1 MPSLASVGRF
11 IAHNPGTVAGLGAG
25 LGAAANVGREAL
37 SGSPEK
43 HYLGAAVRGAAVGG
57 ALGGATGG
65 IARAARDTTLL
76 RPELTGAGDVAKATA
91 QRAGQGLSNFAQ
103 RQFHG
108 LTGFGGKDPAYLD
121 RIGLAGSNTS
131 LARNRL
137 GNLRAED
144 LAKHNPAKAEK
155 IFEEAGATA
164 KGIAQEGEIGDK
176 LRGLGMTSAPGA
188 VKAMATNPREASRAI
203 WDQLRAGGK
212 AGVALGVGVPLATH
226 AASIA
231 KGDESAHGGQT
242 VGEKVLRA
250 GANVGGGLVFGGL
263 PVISNMVAGGLTEAA
278 AGGVG
283 RALTPRRAPV
293 APVIADAA
301 PRIG

>member
-11 IAHNPGTVAGLGAG
+11 IAHNPGTVAGIGAG
-25 LGAAANVGREAL
+25 LGAAANVGREAM
-37 SGSPEK
+37 SGAPDK
-43 HYLGAAVRGAAVGG
+43 NYLGAAARGAVAGG
-57 ALGGATGG
+57 LLGGATGG
-65 IARAARDTTLL
+65 IARAARDTMLL
-76 RPELTGAGDVAKATA
+76 RPELRGAGDVAKATA
-91 QRAGQGLSNFAQ
+91 QRMGQGVSNFAQ

-108 LTGFGGKDPAYLD
+108 LTGYGSKDPAYLD

-144 LAKHNPAKAEK
+144 LAKHNPAKAEQ
-155 IFEEAGATA
+155 IFDEASSAA
-164 KGIAQEGEIGDK
+164 RGIAGEGAIGDR
-176 LRGLGMTSAPGA
+176 LRGLGMTSAPGSL
-188 VKAMATNPREASRAI
+188 KAMATNPREASKAI

-212 AGVALGVGVPLATH
+212 TGVALGVGVPLA
-226 AASIA
+226 ASGASIA
-231 KGDESAHGGQT
+231 KGDESATGGQT

-263 PVISNMVAGGLTEAA
+263 PIVSNMVAGGVTEAA
-278 AGGVG
+278 AGRLG
-283 RALTPRRAPV
+283 RALTPRTAEV
-293 APVIADAA
+293 T